1 MSTLASLQLN
11 SAYEDLQQMVFYITQ
26 NFARTF
32 SLQFDDLIGEA
43 HVIFTKEYQRFDP
56 EKGTKLSSWLYTKI
70 WFGLMSFMR
79 KELRHH
85 HLDNVDD
92 LQERSCNPNLFLS
105 DLRGSLSEEA
115 NAIVSLIL
123 DTPRDFELLLC
134 MNRANSRQRV
144 LATLRE
150 HLGDSGW
157 DDDDVERHITEITCV
172 MSDAPVPVEP
182 PAVGSF
188 WDEGSER
195 VLARVG
201 ITRAEVRAL
210 LS

>member
-1 MSTLASLQLN
+1 MATLQLN
-11 SAYEDLQQMVFYITQ
+11 TAYEDLQQMVFYITQ
-26 NFARTF
+26 GFARTYN
-32 SLQFDDLIGEA
+32 LRFDDLVGEA
-43 HVIFTKEYQRFDP
+43 HVIFTKEYARFDP
-56 EKGTKLSSWLYTKI
+56 SKGAKLSSWLYSKI
-70 WFGLMSFMR
+70 WWGLTSFMR

-92 LQERSCNPNLFLS
+92 IAEQSCAPNLFMAELRTSLS
-105 DLRGSLSEEA
+105 DEA
-115 NAIVSLIL
+115 NSIVALIL

-150 HLGDSGW
+150 HLDDAGW
-157 DDDDVERHITEITCV
+157 TDAEVDRYLCEIACV
-172 MSDAPVPVEP
+172 LTDKPVPEEVPEP
-182 PAVGSF
+182 GTF